1 MDVGLS
7 SDPVVLF
14 EIVVSVDAGDSFER
28 ICHRSFRFFGV
39 AISASGDFALLDR
52 ALGDDDLFPSF
63 VEDDFFASFDAE
75 VFEDDFFGVAI
86 FASGDF
92 ALLDRAL
99 GDDDLFPSFFP
110 SILEDD
116 FFASFD
122 AEVFEDDFF
131 PFTKVDFG
139 MMQRR
144 MENYALPI

>member
-7 SDPVVLF
+7 SDPVLLF
-14 EIVVSVDAGDSFER
+14 EIVVSVDAGDAFER
-28 ICHRSFRFFGV
+28 ICHRSFR
-39 AISASGDFALLDR
+39 
-52 ALGDDDLFPSF
+52 
-63 VEDDFFASFDAE
+63 
-75 VFEDDFFGVAI
+75 FFGVAI

-144 MENYALPI
+144 MENFALPI